1 MVYAPE
7 HWYTFARITAALDEL
22 HLSVLDARIAPA
34 GEAHTLDTYLVLESG
49 GGAIDDPIR
58 IGEIEATVKRA
69 LARPADR
76 PPRVNRAAPRQVR
89 MFRTPTRIEFSV
101 DPSRQ
106 RTVMEL
112 TTGDQ
117 PGLLCEIGKAFVE
130 SEIDLR
136 TAKIVTVGERA
147 EDVFFITNRR
157 GEPLSESHCERLRER
172 LLKALADDSAK
183 AT

>member
-1 MVYAPE
+1 
-7 HWYTFARITAALDEL
+7 
-22 HLSVLDARIAPA
+22 
-34 GEAHTLDTYLVLESG
+34 
-49 GGAIDDPIR
+49 
-58 IGEIEATVKRA
+58 
-69 LARPADR
+69 
-76 PPRVNRAAPRQVR
+76 

-101 DPSRQ
+101 DPSRR